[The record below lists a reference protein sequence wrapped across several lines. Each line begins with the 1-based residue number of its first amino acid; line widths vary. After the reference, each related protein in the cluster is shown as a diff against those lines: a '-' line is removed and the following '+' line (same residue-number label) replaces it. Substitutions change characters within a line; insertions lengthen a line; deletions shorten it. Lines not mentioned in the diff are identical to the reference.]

1 MMTVSELKRALCDCA
16 SVEALIHGQLAQA
29 RPDETSGKKPYYRL
43 RVVDARDGLDVN
55 AWSDTLAF
63 AAVSGKV
70 VAPLDFVELQG
81 VFSKT
86 DRGLNAQGISIRALT
101 VEEKAT
107 LLNGSVERR
116 AELDKWE
123 AELEAAIVA
132 MKDPLLR
139 ALSERV
145 FAKVRVRFKRAA
157 AAMAVHHARRGG
169 LIEHTASMVRLAK
182 AIGGCYPDA
191 NLDLIVFGVLFH
203 DLGKVIECDIDE
215 GFAVQS
221 SLTGV
226 LVGHIAVGA
235 LVLSAVLL
243 EISQTDKSLL
253 EGRNVEE
260 LKAHVLHVILA
271 HHGSREH
278 GSPVEPQTLE
288 ALIVH
293 LIDKLDANVEM
304 MRAAFAGADP
314 ETALIDAPRPL
325 KGKLARSIKAV

>member
-1 MMTVSELKRALCDCA
+1 MMTISELKRALCDCA
-16 SVEALIHGQLAQA
+16 SVEALIHCQLAQA

-55 AWSDTLAF
+55 AWSDTPAF

-86 DRGLNAQGISIRALT
+86 DRGLNTQGLSIRALT

-116 AELDKWE
+116 AELDRWE

-169 LIEHTASMVRLAK
+169 LIEHTASRTIETTHSLSGQNQA
-182 AIGGCYPDA
+182 A
-191 NLDLIVFGVLFH
+191 NPIRIVL
-203 DLGKVIECDIDE
+203 
-215 GFAVQS
+215 
-221 SLTGV
+221 
-226 LVGHIAVGA
+226 
-235 LVLSAVLL
+235 
-243 EISQTDKSLL
+243 
-253 EGRNVEE
+253 
-260 LKAHVLHVILA
+260 
-271 HHGSREH
+271 
-278 GSPVEPQTLE
+278 
-288 ALIVH
+288 
-293 LIDKLDANVEM
+293 
-304 MRAAFAGADP
+304 RA
-314 ETALIDAPRPL
+314 
-325 KGKLARSIKAV
+325 